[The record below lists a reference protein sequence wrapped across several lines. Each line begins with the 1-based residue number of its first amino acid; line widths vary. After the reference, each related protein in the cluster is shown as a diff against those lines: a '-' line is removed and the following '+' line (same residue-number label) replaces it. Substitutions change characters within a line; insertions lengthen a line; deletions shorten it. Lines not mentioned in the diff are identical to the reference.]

1 MPMLWHGEWS
11 TRCPDHPNALVDKA
25 RHMTDH
31 VFLARQPIFD
41 RERHTFG
48 YELLYRN
55 GMTDQVMFDDPDDA
69 TRCVIERALLD
80 WGMERIIG
88 DRFGFINA
96 SPQLIVAGLHRAL
109 PPEGIIIEL
118 REDEPL
124 DGHAIDALLMA
135 RREGYHFALDN
146 IVSHDQLVRSSVL
159 GFASMVKVE
168 CSRLSEIEMARVVDE
183 VRRRQPTAL
192 LVAEKIETMAEFDA
206 AAVAGFDLFQGYFF
220 ARTEVLSRAAR
231 PSSVTSTIALLAEM
245 QRVDIDI
252 NRVEQLVGTDP
263 TLAFRVL
270 AIVNSSAFGLDR
282 RVESLRHAIVLLGVT
297 QVRHLATLLALS
309 ASTDASVE
317 LIALGATRARLASAI
332 APSADLRSSAF
343 TVGLL
348 SVTDSLYGTPM
359 DELLQEL
366 PVSAAIEDA
375 LLFGT
380 GDLGWVMN
388 VIRACENADVET
400 LVELTADRFDE
411 VQHAY
416 AEAVGWADTIRAQLA
431 DKRSRTTLPERVPTS
446 V

>member
-1 MPMLWHGEWS
+1 MS
-11 TRCPDHPNALVDKA
+11 DN
-25 RHMTDH
+25 

-41 RERHTFG
+41 RDRNTFG
-48 YELLYRN
+48 YELLYRD
-55 GMTDQVMFDDPDDA
+55 GMTEQVMFDDPDDA
-69 TRCVIERALLD
+69 TRSVIERALLD

-96 SPQLIVAGLHRAL
+96 SPQLIVAGFHRAL

-124 DGHAIDALLMA
+124 DGRAIDALLLA

-146 IVSHDQLVRSSVL
+146 IDSTQKLADSSVL
-159 GFASMVKVE
+159 SFASMVKVE
-168 CSRLSEIEMARVVDE
+168 CSSLSETDIADIVAEIRT
-183 VRRRQPTAL
+183 RQPTAL
-192 LVAEKIETMAEFDA
+192 LVAEKVETNDEFTMAAE
-206 AAVAGFDLFQGYFF
+206 AGFDLFQGFFF

-231 PSSVTSTIALLAEM
+231 PSSVNSTIALLAEM
-245 QRVDIDI
+245 QRADIDI
-252 NRVEQLVGTDP
+252 SRVEELVGTDP

-282 RVESLRHAIVLLGVT
+282 RVESLRHAIVLLGVN

-309 ASTDASVE
+309 ASSDASVE
-317 LIALGATRARLASAI
+317 LIALGASRARLASAI
-332 APSADLRSSAF
+332 AGSEDLKSSAF

-359 DELLQEL
+359 DELLEEL

-375 LLFGT
+375 LVKGT
-380 GDLGWVMN
+380 GDLGWIMQ
-388 VIRACENADVET
+388 VIRACETADVAQ
-400 LVELTADRFDE
+400 LLELAPERINE
-411 VQHAY
+411 VQEAY

-431 DKRSRTTLPERVPTS
+431 DRRSRTSLPQPVPTS

>member
-1 MPMLWHGEWS
+1 MSE
-11 TRCPDHPNALVDKA
+11 
-25 RHMTDH
+25 H

-41 RERHTFG
+41 RDRHTFG

-55 GMTDQVMFDDPDDA
+55 GMTDQVIFDDPDDA

-118 REDEPL
+118 REDEVL
-124 DGHAIDALLMA
+124 DGRTRDALTIA

-146 IVSHDQLVRSSVL
+146 IHDHRQLVRSSIL
-159 GFASMVKVE
+159 DLASMVKVE
-168 CSRLSEIEMARVVDE
+168 CSQLPASERAAIVAE
-183 VRRRQPTAL
+183 VRSRQPGAL
-192 LVAEKIETMAEFDA
+192 LVAEKIETVEEFSA
-206 AAVAGFDLFQGYFF
+206 ALEAGFDLFQGYFF
-220 ARTEVLSRAAR
+220 AWTEVLSRAAR
-231 PSSVTSTIALLAEM
+231 PSSVNSTIALLAEM
-245 QRVDIDI
+245 QRMDIDI
-252 NRVEQLVGTDP
+252 DRVEQLVGTDP

-309 ASTDASVE
+309 ASADASVE

-332 APSADLRSSAF
+332 VPTTDLRSSAF

-348 SVTDSLYGTPM
+348 SVTDSLYSTPM
-359 DELLQEL
+359 EELLREL
-366 PVSAAIEDA
+366 PVSSAIEAA
-375 LLFGT
+375 LVHGS
-380 GDLGWVMN
+380 GELGWVMQ
-388 VIRACENADVET
+388 VIRACETADVEG
-400 LVELTADRFDE
+400 LIELAPDRLDE
-411 VQHAY
+411 VQEAY
-416 AEAVGWADTIRAQLA
+416 AEAVGWSDTIRLQLA
-431 DKRSRTTLPERVPTS
+431 DKRSTTRLPGPTTTSLERV
-446 V
+446 

>member
-1 MPMLWHGEWS
+1 
-11 TRCPDHPNALVDKA
+11 
-25 RHMTDH
+25 MTEH
-31 VFLARQPIFD
+31 VFLARQPILD
-41 RERHTFG
+41 RDRSTFG

-55 GMTDQVMFDDPDDA
+55 GMTDHVMFDDPDDA

-118 REDEPL
+118 TENEPL
-124 DGHAIDALLMA
+124 DGRAIDALLLA
-135 RREGYHFALDN
+135 RRDGYHFALDN
-146 IVSHDQLVRSSVL
+146 IVSHEQLRQSVVL

-168 CSRLSEIEMARVVDE
+168 CGRMSEHELERVVTE
-183 VRRRQPTAL
+183 IRERQPSAL
-192 LVAEKIETMAEFDA
+192 LVAEKIETTAQFTA
-206 AAVAGFDLFQGYFF
+206 AADAGFDLFQGYFF

-245 QRVDIDI
+245 QRSDIDI
-252 NRVEQLVGTDP
+252 NRVEELVGTDP

-317 LIALGATRARLASAI
+317 LITLGATRARLASAI
-332 APSADLRSSAF
+332 AGRDELRSSAF

-359 DELLQEL
+359 EELLSEL
-366 PVSAAIEDA
+366 PVSSAIENA
-375 LLFGT
+375 LLRDEGE
-380 GDLGWVMN
+380 LGWLMK
-388 VIRACENADVET
+388 VIRACESADVET
-400 LVELTADRFDE
+400 LSDLVPPERFTA

-416 AEAVGWADTIRAQLA
+416 ADAIVWADTIRAQLN
-431 DKRSRTTLPERVPTS
+431 DRRSRTVLPLRVPTS